1 MLTRR
6 QMIAAATAALLP
18 RAALGAEGTPR
29 VIVNSIALQDRR
41 VWIAAMIQGKGP
53 FSFIIDTGA
62 VVSLIQESI
71 AHQIGLRD
79 RNTVVLDG
87 IGGPETFQM
96 YEARDILFSGGARQP
111 SAVFAAAARHLDLG
125 PEAAGAL
132 AAGMLTALDSDLDF
146 DKGELRVYPDGRGER
161 SGFAELPSRI
171 DKFSGPGA
179 SAYIVAD
186 AALDGHPF
194 RFLLDTGMPAQVAL
208 WPSATR
214 KTGLWNDS
222 TPFAPGRHE
231 GIGGQTSLGR
241 LVRAGRLKMGPFVF
255 ERPLVSLSN
264 PSGVRQGEIADGL
277 IGLELL
283 ERLNLSTD
291 VKGRRLWAAANA
303 RPAWRERY
311 GLSGLWVE
319 ERGGKT
325 VVAQVSP
332 QSPAAAAGIR
342 EGDEIVGVTMRDF
355 IAKLAG
361 PPGRRIPVTLGR
373 GGATVSAEIV
383 LREFL

>member
-6 QMIAAATAALLP
+6 QSIAAAAAAALLP
-18 RAALGAEGTPR
+18 RTALGAGAAPR

-41 VWIAAMIQGKGP
+41 VWIAAMIEGKGP

-62 VVSLIQESI
+62 VVSLIEEAVAQ
-71 AHQIGLRD
+71 QIGLRD
-79 RNTVVLDG
+79 RNTVVLHG
-87 IGGPETFQM
+87 VGGPETFQL

-111 SAVFAAAARHLDLG
+111 SAVFAAARHLDLG
-125 PEAAGAL
+125 PDAAGAL

-146 DKGELRVYPDGRGER
+146 DKGELRIYPDGRGER
-161 SGFAELPSRI
+161 SGLAELPSRI
-171 DKFSGPGA
+171 EKFSGPGA

-186 AALDGHPF
+186 AVLDGRTF

-208 WPSATR
+208 WPSAAR
-214 KTGLWNDS
+214 KTGLWNDT
-222 TPFAPGRHE
+222 TPFAPGRHS
-231 GIGGQTSLGR
+231 GIGGHSSLGR
-241 LVRAGRLKMGPFVF
+241 LVRAGRLQIGPFVF
-255 ERPLVSLSN
+255 ERPLVALSN
-264 PSGVRQGEIADGL
+264 PSSVHPGDFADGL

-291 VKGRRLWAAANA
+291 AKRGRLWAAANA
-303 RPAWRERY
+303 RPAWPEHY
-311 GLSGLWVE
+311 GLSGLWVD

-325 VVAQVSP
+325 IVAEVSP
-332 QSPAAAAGIR
+332 QSPAAAAGVR

-355 IAKLAG
+355 IAQIEG

-373 GGATVSAEIV
+373 GEARISTEIV
-383 LREFL
+383 LRRFL